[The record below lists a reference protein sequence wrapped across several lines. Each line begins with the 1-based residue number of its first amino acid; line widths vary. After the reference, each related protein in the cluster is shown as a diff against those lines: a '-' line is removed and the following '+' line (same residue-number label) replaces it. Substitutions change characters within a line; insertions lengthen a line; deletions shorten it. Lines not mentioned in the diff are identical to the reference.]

1 MNSYFNAQHWNR
13 VKKARAELGLNK
25 IPEAATLRPT
35 HRLAQATVLQRST
48 GETWTVTA
56 VREDWLLG
64 RYLTATLEHEDGARR
79 TCVVEIISSDEPE
92 ILQQL
97 GEFNTEFEV
106 LFH

>member
-1 MNSYFNAQHWNR
+1 MSSYFNTQHWNR

-25 IPEAATLRPT
+25 IPEEATLRPA
-35 HRLAQATVLQRST
+35 HHLAQATLQHRQT
-48 GETWTVTA
+48 GETWKVTE

-64 RYLTATLEHEDGARR
+64 RYLTATLEREDGVRC
-79 TCVVEIISSDEPE
+79 TYVVEIISSEEPE